1 MKEVYT
7 KKRSRLGVI
16 SGAVVAIVVGILG
29 CCNPPTPPAPVK
41 YVLTVQNNSYC
52 TTVPSGQVT
61 VESGAATTITA
72 AADLGLTF
80 GGWTIKS
87 GAASIANPNQA
98 TTTVTLTSGDATI
111 LAGGKYVLTVQ
122 NNGNCTTI
130 PSGTVLVD
138 PGASTSIQAWA
149 DAGHTWDATS
159 GWTVVSGTVVI
170 ANDAQSG
177 TTVTLSAG
185 DATIEAHC
193 P

>member
-7 KKRSRLGVI
+7 KKRAGLGVI
-16 SGAVVAIVVGILG
+16 SGAVVAIVVGILA
-29 CCNPPTPPAPVK
+29 CCNPPAPV
-41 YVLTVQNNSYC
+41 
-52 TTVPSGQVT
+52 
-61 VESGAATTITA
+61 
-72 AADLGLTF
+72 
-80 GGWTIKS
+80 
-87 GAASIANPNQA
+87 
-98 TTTVTLTSGDATI
+98 
-111 LAGGKYVLTVQ
+111 KYVLTVQ

-138 PGASTSIQAWA
+138 PGASTSIQARA

-159 GWTVVSGTVVI
+159 GWTVVSGTAVI